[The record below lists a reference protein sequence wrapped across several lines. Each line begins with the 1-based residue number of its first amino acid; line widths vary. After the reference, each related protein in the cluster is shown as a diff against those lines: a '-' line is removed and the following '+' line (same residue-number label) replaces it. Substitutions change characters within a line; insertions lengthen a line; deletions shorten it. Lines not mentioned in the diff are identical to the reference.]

1 MEKKRGKKENLKVL
15 LVGCKELSN
24 TVITE
29 TSIPWRNHLLQRI
42 KSKHSFRL
50 LISQESQR
58 ETCIKQKQCQPLIFR
73 WPCSLSYNHR
83 ILCPVIQMDVSLGA
97 CVGSTLKML
106 FRSQVHADIDHLY
119 KSMHAGIQST
129 MCVCKER
136 TRRFKWHRHFIG
148 YTWRI
153 AAIIPGSDFT
163 TVVKITEFLMQE
175 WRNML
180 NA

>member
-1 MEKKRGKKENLKVL
+1 M
-15 LVGCKELSN
+15 GCKELSN
-24 TVITE
+24 IVITE

-50 LISQESQR
+50 LISQESRR
-58 ETCIKQKQCQPLIFR
+58 ETRIKQKQCQPLIFR